1 MRSPAFEV
9 FGLRPEPPAGAGIGG
24 DRGRIGYLVERRL
37 DRVLEIAVVL
47 AALVTVPLTV
57 ASERGNRSLLIVV
70 GDWTV
75 WAVFFAE
82 YTIRLALSRDRRT
95 YIRSNWLSLAVV
107 VLSFPMLPALMG
119 LVRMVRLV
127 RLLRLARVPVVLLRG
142 IVALRLAIG
151 RPGLVY
157 LAAVT
162 AFLILAGGALLHMVE
177 PEKVKGG
184 VWDGIWLAIV
194 TATTVGYG
202 DIAPDGPWGRAIAIV
217 LMLVGVGLVSTL
229 AASIAAYFVGQD
241 RQAGANREN
250 AVGDQD
256 AVRAELRRLAEQMD
270 RVERAV
276 ARLTE
281 RSDAE
286 RS

>member
-1 MRSPAFEV
+1 MRS
-9 FGLRPEPPAGAGIGG
+9 
-24 DRGRIGYLVERRL
+24 RL
-37 DRVLEIAVVL
+37 DGVLEIAVVL

-57 ASERGNRSLLIVV
+57 ASERVDRSLLIVV

-107 VLSFPMLPALMG
+107 VLSFPILPALMG

-127 RLLRLARVPVVLLRG
+127 RLLRLARVPVALLRG

-184 VWDGIWLAIV
+184 VLDGMWLAIV

-202 DIAPDGPWGRAIAIV
+202 DIAPTGLWGRAIAIV

-241 RQAGANREN
+241 RQARQEHPTGARQDS
-250 AVGDQD
+250 AAGDQD

-270 RVERAV
+270 RVEQAV
-276 ARLTE
+276 MRLAE

-286 RS
+286 RP